1 MHGGNQTSLTE
12 FVLLGLS
19 DIPEQQSILFTSFFI
34 VYILALLGNGLIMM
48 VIALS
53 PQLHKPMYLFISAL
67 NIVDIGLISDTLPK
81 MLTNI
86 YTNKKSISYE
96 GCIAQLYFF
105 VFFAAAECV
114 LLAVMACDRYVAI
127 CFPLRYPDIMR
138 THICLWM
145 VTSTFAVSFLH
156 ALLHTLLMASL
167 FFCGPNQILHYFC
180 DIGPLL
186 KLSCVPTSTNELV
199 IFTEGSLIVMIPFS
213 AVLFSYVCI
222 VVAILKIRSTEG
234 RQRAFSTCSSH
245 LTVVTLFYG
254 TLVFMY
260 FRPSSSYSLGQER
273 FVTIMYNVLAPTLNP
288 FIYSLRNNEVKQALR
303 RLISQKNVA

>member
-1 MHGGNQTSLTE
+1 MYGKNQTPVTE

-19 DIPEQQSILFTSFFI
+19 DIQDQQSILFTSFLI

-48 VIALS
+48 VIALT
-53 PQLHKPMYLFISAL
+53 PQLHNPMYLFISAL

-81 MLTNI
+81 MLINI
-86 YTNKKSISYE
+86 YTNKKTISYE

-114 LLAVMACDRYVAI
+114 LLAVMAYDRYVAI
-127 CFPLRYPDIMR
+127 CFPLRYPVIMR

-145 VTSTFAVSFLH
+145 VISTFVVSSLSS
-156 ALLHTLLMASL
+156 LLHTLLMASL
-167 FFCGPNQILHYFC
+167 FFCGPNQIFHYFC

-213 AVLFSYVCI
+213 VVLFSYVCI

-245 LTVVTLFYG
+245 LTVVVLFYG

-260 FRPSSSYSLGQER
+260 FRPSSSYSLGQAR
-273 FVTIMYNVLAPTLNP
+273 FVTLMYNVLPPTLNP

-303 RLISQKNVA
+303 RLISQKNVM

>member
-1 MHGGNQTSLTE
+1 MHGGNQTSVTE
-12 FVLLGLS
+12 FILLGLS
-19 DIPEQQSILFTSFFI
+19 DRPEQQSILFTSFLI
-34 VYILALLGNGLIMM
+34 VYLVALLGNLVIMM

-53 PQLHKPMYLFISAL
+53 PQLHNPMYLFISAL

-86 YTNKKSISYE
+86 YTNMKAISYKD
-96 GCIAQLYFF
+96 CISQLYFF

-114 LLAVMACDRYVAI
+114 LLAVMAYDRYIAI
-127 CFPLRYPDIMR
+127 CFPLRYQVIMR
-138 THICLWM
+138 THICLLM
-145 VTSTFAVSFLH
+145 VTSTFVVSFFN

-167 FFCGPNQILHYFC
+167 SFCGPNQILHYFC

-186 KLSCVPTSTNELV
+186 KLSCVRTSTNELM

-213 AVLFSYVCI
+213 AVLLSYMCI
-222 VVAILKIRSTEG
+222 VVAILKIRSSEG
-234 RQRAFSTCSSH
+234 RRRAFSTCSSH

-260 FRPSSSYSLGQER
+260 FRPSSSYSLGEER
-273 FVTIMYNVLAPTLNP
+273 FVTVMYNVLAPTLNP
-288 FIYSLRNNEVKQALR
+288 FIYSLRNNEVKNAFR
-303 RLISQKNVA
+303 RLISRKNVM

>member
-1 MHGGNQTSLTE
+1 MHGGNQTSVTE

-19 DIPEQQSILFTSFFI
+19 DRPEQQSILFTSFLI
-34 VYILALLGNGLIMM
+34 VYLVALLGNVLIMM

-53 PQLHKPMYLFISAL
+53 PQLHNPMYLFISAL

-86 YTNKKSISYE
+86 YTNMKAISYKD
-96 GCIAQLYFF
+96 CISQLYFF

-114 LLAVMACDRYVAI
+114 LLAVMAYDRYVAI
-127 CFPLRYPDIMR
+127 CFPLRYPVIMR

-145 VTSTFAVSFLH
+145 VTSTFVVSFLH

-167 FFCGPNQILHYFC
+167 SFCGPNQILHYFC

-186 KLSCVPTSTNELV
+186 KLSCVQTSTNELM

-213 AVLFSYVCI
+213 AVLLSYVCI
-222 VVAILKIRSTEG
+222 VVAILKICSTEG
-234 RQRAFSTCSSH
+234 RRRAFSTCSSH

-260 FRPSSSYSLGQER
+260 FRPSTSYSLGQER
-273 FVTIMYNVLAPTLNP
+273 FVTVMYNVLAPTLNP
-288 FIYSLRNNEVKQALR
+288 FIYSLRNNDVKNALR
-303 RLISQKNVA
+303 RLVTRKNVM